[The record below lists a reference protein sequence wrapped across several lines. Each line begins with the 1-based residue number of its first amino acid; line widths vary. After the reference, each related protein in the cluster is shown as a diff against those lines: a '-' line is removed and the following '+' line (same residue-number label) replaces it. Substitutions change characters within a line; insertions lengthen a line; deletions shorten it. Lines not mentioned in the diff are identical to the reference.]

1 MWFKKSELNKLK
13 EAKITGTIT
22 PEQELKLNKILE
34 NSASDRIDL
43 IRLQEIENQLLAVK
57 SNDEPINV
65 KDRVMLKIASK
76 NNLASSTMSDA
87 SFFDTLFNPFPVR
100 FAIILICGI
109 MIGSAFTWMFI
120 TDRNTTNN
128 EMLTGSISAF
138 STTGISYSTGN
149 VSIKMIPYQIGN
161 LHYMNFI
168 TDTRNEINI
177 DFSFNESELTL
188 KKAEYIASEGN
199 QSTGFD
205 TGSISFS
212 ATGKTT
218 FQIILEKNQ
227 DQQVSFT
234 ITAKQNQSILTT
246 KQLFLD

>member
-13 EAKITGTIT
+13 EAKITGSIT

-34 NSASDRIDL
+34 SSSSDRIDL
-43 IRLQEIENQLLAVK
+43 IRLQEIENQLIAAK
-57 SNDEPINV
+57 SNDEPIYI
-65 KDRVMLKIASK
+65 KDRVMSKIASK
-76 NNLASSTMSDA
+76 NNLTSSTLSNA

-109 MIGSAFTWMFI
+109 MIGSAFTWMFV
-120 TDRNTTNN
+120 TDKNTTNN

-138 STTGISYSTGN
+138 STTGISYSTEE
-149 VSIKMIPYQIGN
+149 VTIKMIPYQIGN

-177 DFSFNESELTL
+177 LFSFNESELTL

-199 QSTGFD
+199 KSTGFD
-205 TGSISFS
+205 IGSITFS

-246 KQLFLD
+246 KQLLLE